1 MEQPAIRMEGLTK
14 RFGRDTLAV
23 DSIDLEVPRGSV
35 FGFIGPNGAGK
46 TTTIRMMCDLIRPTS
61 GRVLVLD
68 ADPRR
73 DGATL
78 RERIGY
84 LPGELR
90 LDERLTPTEALA
102 FFSNLRGA
110 PVEPALE
117 LAERFDLPLDRK
129 IGELSRGNKQ
139 KVGIVQAFAHDP
151 ELVILDEP
159 TSGLDPILQR
169 SFQELLT
176 DRIGSGLTA
185 FLSSHVL
192 SELQQVATVVG
203 MVKEGRL
210 LAVRTVE
217 EMSREAPHKVQVK
230 FTEPP
235 PAGFLDGIDGIRD
248 VEVEG
253 ASVRLLSTGPMDRL
267 VKALAEHEIV
277 ELHSTEPDLEETF
290 LRLYEDGSSSR

>member
-14 RFGRDTLAV
+14 RFGRETLAV
-23 DSIDLEVPRGSV
+23 DSIDLEVPPGSV

-61 GRVLVLD
+61 GRVLVLGS
-68 ADPRR
+68 DPRR

-78 RERIGY
+78 RQRIGY

-90 LDERLTPTEALA
+90 LDERLTPSEALA
-102 FFSNLRGA
+102 FFSNLRGV
-110 PVEPALE
+110 PVKPALE

-151 ELVILDEP
+151 DLVILDEP

-176 DRIGSGLTA
+176 DRVGSGLTA
-185 FLSSHVL
+185 FMSSHVL

-203 MVKEGRL
+203 MVKDGRL

-230 FTEPP
+230 FTGPP

-248 VEVEG
+248 VEVDG
-253 ASVRLLSTGPMDRL
+253 ATVRLLSTGPMDRL

-290 LRLYEDGSSSR
+290 LRLYEDGPSS